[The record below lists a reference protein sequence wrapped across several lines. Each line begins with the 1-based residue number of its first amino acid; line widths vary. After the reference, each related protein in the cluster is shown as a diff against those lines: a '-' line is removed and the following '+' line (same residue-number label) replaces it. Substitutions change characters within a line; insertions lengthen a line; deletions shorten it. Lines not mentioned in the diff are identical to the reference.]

1 MLSNWSQG
9 MLDFPVYSDYRL
21 SGCDSIQFDMHQR
34 FEETCYFLLKSASY
48 TLKTSNRFLRNGT
61 HLPDIFTS
69 EETMVTHYH
78 WSLNYHETSL
88 YNVNMKRVV
97 FRPQSNM

>member
-1 MLSNWSQG
+1 MLSHWSQH
-9 MLDFPVYSDYRL
+9 MLALPVYSDYRL
-21 SGCDSIQFDMHQR
+21 SGCNSMQFDTYQH
-34 FEETCYFLLKSASY
+34 FEETCYFLLQSASS

-61 HLPDIFTS
+61 HLLAIFTS
-69 EETMVTHYH
+69 QETVVTHYH

-97 FRPQSNM
+97 FHPQSNM